1 MGIFGLNRVRLKG
14 NEIFKK
20 SHLIQKNGME
30 IGKIPISLMLGVHYI
45 VLLRG
50 SVTRKLIEISPNFL
64 EKVAKKIYNKA

>member
-1 MGIFGLNRVRLKG
+1 MGIFGLNRVRLNG

-20 SHLIQKNGME
+20 SRLIQKNGME
-30 IGKIPISLMLGVHYI
+30 IGKILIPLMLGVHYI

-64 EKVAKKIYNKA
+64 EKVAKKMYNKA